1 MAILGRR
8 REAAAERHEKTGSTV
23 PSLAV
28 IRSQPTSARSGMPS
42 RVLFDRAFEK
52 MFEQHFASLFRYM
65 DRLSGDPDL
74 ASDIAQEAFV
84 RLYQRGAFPDD
95 VRGWLAAV
103 AGNLLRDQHRS
114 SRRHLELLASQPPE
128 ITMGSPAPSAEI
140 EVLRDERRAAI
151 RTVLEQLPRRDQQIL
166 LLRHEG
172 YSYREIGTALDI
184 AETSVGTLLTRASAA
199 FAAAFEEGRRASI

>member
-1 MAILGRR
+1 MAILSLPL
-8 REAAAERHEKTGSTV
+8 EAAERHEKTGSTV

-74 ASDIAQEAFV
+74 AADIAQEAFV

-95 VRGWLAAV
+95 LRGWLAAV
-103 AGNLLRDQHRS
+103 AGNLLRDHHRS
-114 SRRHLELLASQPPE
+114 SRRRTELLASQPPE
-128 ITMGSPAPSAEI
+128 LTMGSPAPSAEV
-140 EVLRDERRAAI
+140 EMLRDESRAAV
-151 RTVLEQLPRRDQQIL
+151 RTVLDQLPMRDQQIL

-184 AETSVGTLLTRASAA
+184 AEASVGTLLMRASAA
-199 FAAAFEEGRRASI
+199 FAAAFQEGRRASL